1 MLVEVVVILDW
12 LEAFAKNAAIFAL
25 KNAHLR
31 KPRVDLL
38 SH

>member
-1 MLVEVVVILDW
+1 MLMDVVVILDW
-12 LEAFAKNAAIFAL
+12 LKAFAKNAAIFAL

-31 KPRVDLL
+31 KPRLDLL